1 MQMVTLLSSLV
12 AATLSLAAF
21 ARYTCFLSGLY
32 PVFPELFCY
41 SGYGRVFEAL
51 LAASLGVHL
60 ASVSYLARGRART
73 SLPSLLLMVGAVIVS
88 GSLLFNAFAIV
99 HQLNQVQFDAGCE
112 RATGPLLLRVFTLAY
127 VGPVV
132 SSFLGLITVIVGYRA
147 LRRQAF

>member
-1 MQMVTLLSSLV
+1 MQTLTVLSRLV

-21 ARYTCFLSGLY
+21 ARYACFLSGLY

-60 ASVSYLARGRART
+60 ASVSSLALAEART
-73 SLPSLLLMVGAVIVS
+73 SLPSLLLMLGAVIVS
-88 GSLLFNAFAIV
+88 AALLFNAFAIV
-99 HQLNQVQFDAGCE
+99 HQLNRVQFDAGCE
-112 RATGPLLLRVFTLAY
+112 RGAGPLLLRLFTLAY

-132 SSFLGLITVIVGYRA
+132 SSFLGLITVALGYRA
-147 LRRQAF
+147 LRRRAF